1 MLVIFYFNFIYFSLG
16 VFNWCLLYPFDTLKT
31 IIQGDL
37 SGKKIKQIDVAKK
50 LFKEGGYRAFYR
62 GFNVTVIRAFFQ
74 NGLIFEI
81 NEICQNYFI
90 AMNKDI

>member
-1 MLVIFYFNFIYFSLG
+1 M
-16 VFNWCLLYPFDTLKT
+16 KT

-37 SGKKIKQIDVAKK
+37 SGKKIKQIDIAKK
-50 LFKEGGYRAFYR
+50 LYAEGGYRAFYR
-62 GFNVTVIRAFFQ
+62 GFNITVVRAFLQ

-90 AMNKDI
+90 SLSKDI